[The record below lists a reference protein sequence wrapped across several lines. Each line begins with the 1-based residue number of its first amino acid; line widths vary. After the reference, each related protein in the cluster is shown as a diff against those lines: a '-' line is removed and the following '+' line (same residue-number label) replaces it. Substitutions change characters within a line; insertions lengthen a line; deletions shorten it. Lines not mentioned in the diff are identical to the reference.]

1 MQNVDFE
8 ELARRSCEG
17 VLASAAAL
25 YAAELWEQ
33 KVAFVL
39 ETAAEQSAAADALR
53 GTLQDRLLSAEDWA
67 SGHTNLDVAGLAARI
82 EAEEAAANTYR
93 RQLTSGQ
100 RHAESVQ
107 NPLEAAQRE
116 LLALER
122 EQREYERAIYVKQ
135 KAAAD
140 AAHRRRSSMRSLS
153 ISMRSSF
160 A

>member
-8 ELARRSCEG
+8 GLARRSCEG

-39 ETAAEQSAAADALR
+39 ETAAEQSAAANAL
-53 GTLQDRLLSAEDWA
+53 
-67 SGHTNLDVAGLAARI
+67 
-82 EAEEAAANTYR
+82 
-93 RQLTSGQ
+93 
-100 RHAESVQ
+100 
-107 NPLEAAQRE
+107 RE

-122 EQREYERAIYVKQ
+122 EQREYERAISYVKQ

-140 AAHRRRSSMRSLS
+140 AVHRRRSPHLLS